1 MQDAESKMNQVAV
14 PRDGLDIDQHDK
26 PTDWVINRRETRIA
40 LMSINLTY
48 LVLLGNLEGENHPRE
63 VVKLVMITYL
73 RRTELQKRKGGGT
86 HEPHCKQ
93 L

>member
-40 LMSINLTY
+40 LVSINLTY
-48 LVLLGNLEGENHPRE
+48 LVLLGNLEGENHLRE

-73 RRTELQKRKGGGT
+73 RTELQKRKGGGT
-86 HEPHCKQ
+86 HKPHCKQ

>member
-40 LMSINLTY
+40 LVSINLTY
-48 LVLLGNLEGENHPRE
+48 LVLLGNLEGENHLRE

-73 RRTELQKRKGGGT
+73 RRTELQKKGGGT
-86 HEPHCKQ
+86 HKPHCKQ